1 MAARCRYSIPNMKT
15 MAWRAPF
22 GKLAGG
28 DDSHLCQQPI
38 CSCLR
43 GRIRPQKKHKSED
56 AGLKDTFVFT
66 IQAANLSF
74 QSPHSAAKRRNLRAA
89 DHGRRW
95 YVFLGLRQGWTKYLA
110 RSGII
115 KRWRKNSANFDL
127 SGTPM
132 AAHSACNNC
141 SGPKSDLERRLLF
154 PAKLSSRSITFSSN
168 K

>member
-1 MAARCRYSIPNMKT
+1 

-28 DDSHLCQQPI
+28 MIRI
-38 CSCLR
+38 CVSNQSVPAC
-43 GRIRPQKKHKSED
+43 GEESAHKKTHKSED

-95 YVFLGLRQGWTKYLA
+95 YSWVFAKVGQSIWPAPALSKGGGTIPLILICLEHPWQHTVRATIVLGQNL
-110 RSGII
+110 I
-115 KRWRKNSANFDL
+115 
-127 SGTPM
+127 
-132 AAHSACNNC
+132 
-141 SGPKSDLERRLLF
+141 
-154 PAKLSSRSITFSSN
+154 
-168 K
+168 